1 MHVGFTILIIYG
13 SIYSLD
19 GIAQHAEHFVLIVQ
33 IRNHVSGIDSGKGLV
48 VGVFQQTGGTD
59 SNRCLYRIEEGKE
72 VFYQPVGQLGTKE
85 GAENHV
91 VGRITQG
98 YLVQLVGVHELIEN
112 IGTEDYGFR
121 NHDGG
126 ILKLIELRVTFYHVV
141 NKGQTASFSSQ

>member
-1 MHVGFTILIIYG
+1 
-13 SIYSLD
+13 
-19 GIAQHAEHFVLIVQ
+19 
-33 IRNHVSGIDSGKGLV
+33 

-98 YLVQLVGVHELIEN
+98 YL
-112 IGTEDYGFR
+112 
-121 NHDGG
+121 
-126 ILKLIELRVTFYHVV
+126 
-141 NKGQTASFSSQ
+141 